1 MPSLNIPWCLE
12 LWGKHIAQAAEQKS
26 AFIAEFDCEL
36 GIDWEPDYYGDG
48 YTYRVDS
55 VTVEWGKNRH
65 IITQKSDP
73 ELWVI
78 IRRGIDNDAEKLR
91 ERILDGIGEAV
102 SDQIYYASDDAACLE
117 YR

>member
-1 MPSLNIPWCLE
+1 MPSLTIPWTLE

-36 GIDWEPDYYGDG
+36 SIDWEPDYYGDG
-48 YTYRVDS
+48 YTYRIDA

-65 IITQKSDP
+65 IITPKSDP
-73 ELWVI
+73 DMWVI
-78 IRRGIDNDAEKLR
+78 LKRGIDNVAEKLR
-91 ERILDGIGEAV
+91 ARILEGISESL
-102 SDQIYYASDDAACLE
+102 SDQIYAASNDRAFME